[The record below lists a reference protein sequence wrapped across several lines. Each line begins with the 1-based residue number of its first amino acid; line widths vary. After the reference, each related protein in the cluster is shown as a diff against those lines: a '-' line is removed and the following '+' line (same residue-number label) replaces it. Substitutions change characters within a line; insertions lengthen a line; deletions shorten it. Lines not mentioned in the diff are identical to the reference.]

1 MKEFLR
7 QSQVLTTFGPGA
19 MVDLPDR
26 AVLIEGLQSW
36 RFGRGCEEIA
46 EPRLVAKLRE
56 RLGLHS
62 VRLVKPPAFDE
73 RPGAPHAS
81 IGARIFPTWFLV
93 QETRATGPGGQW
105 RRRRLVR
112 WSELERGGFID
123 DEERSRRRKKVLP
136 VRFVCGCPRGHLDDI
151 NWRVYAHRDR
161 EKAAACGRRMWLE
174 ERGTSGDISETVIGC
189 DCGITPRPLYEALG
203 IETRALGTCQGK
215 RPWLG
220 PNSEEDC
227 DQPYRL
233 LVRSASNTY
242 FPQLFSV
249 LSLPEEDPGLTARL
263 DAAWDILQHATQAT
277 LPGFRT
283 IPKVAKALEGL
294 SDEEAMTLI
303 ERRRVGGAGD
313 VVSVPVRQAEFEIL
327 NVALGTRGNDD
338 PDSPFFAEALPR
350 TAWDPGSNPRLKAI
364 ERVVLVHR
372 LREVLA
378 LIGFTRFEAAGIDEK
393 GELDLDGITAAAL
406 SPEPE
411 WFPAIE
417 NRGEGIFIVLSAEA
431 ISGWRSRE
439 GVRQREQQLLCGK
452 LAWDAEHSSG
462 NRHWLGVPY
471 VLLHSLSHLLL
482 TRIALDCGYPAA
494 ALRERIYALH
504 EQGMY
509 GLLIHT
515 GTSDSEGTL
524 GGLIEAGRRIGEHLL
539 AVIEDARLCSNDPVC
554 AEHDPSAEHDPM
566 HLHGAACHGC
576 LLIAETSCEQ
586 RNDWLD
592 RALVA
597 PTLATADAAF
607 FP

>member
-36 RFGRGCEEIA
+36 RFGKGRDEIA

-56 RLGLHS
+56 RLGLPS
-62 VRLVKPPAFDE
+62 VRLVRPPAFDE

-93 QETRATGPGGQW
+93 QETRPTGPGGQW

-123 DEERSRRRKKVLP
+123 DEERTRRPRKVLP
-136 VRFVCGCPRGHLDDI
+136 VRFVCGCPHGHLDDI
-151 NWRVYAHRDR
+151 DWRVFAHRDR
-161 EKAAACGRRMWLE
+161 ATTCRRRMWLE
-174 ERGTSGDISETVIGC
+174 ERGTSGDISETVVGC
-189 DCGITPRPLYEALG
+189 DCGIAPRPLYEALG

-227 DQPYRL
+227 NQPYRL
-233 LVRSASNTY
+233 LVRSASNAY

-263 DAAWDILQHATQAT
+263 DAAWNILQNATPAT
-277 LPGFRT
+277 LPAFRT
-283 IPKVAKALEGL
+283 IPDVAKALEGL
-294 SDEEAMTLI
+294 SNDEAMVLI
-303 ERRRVGGAGD
+303 DRRRSGGAGN
-313 VVSVPVRQAEFEIL
+313 SGTLPVRQAEFEVINL
-327 NVALGTRGNDD
+327 GSGTRGKDD

-350 TAWDPGSNPRLKAI
+350 AVWDPDRNPRLAAI
-364 ERVVLVHR
+364 DRVVLVHR
-372 LREVLA
+372 LREVLT
-378 LIGFTRFEAAGIDEK
+378 LVGFTRFESAGTDEN
-393 GELDLDGITAAAL
+393 GELDLEGITAAAL

-417 NRGEGIFIVLSAEA
+417 NRGEGIFVALSASA
-431 ISGWRSRE
+431 IAEWRSRG
-439 GVRQREQQLLCGK
+439 GVRQRELQLMRGT
-452 LAWDAEHSSG
+452 LAWDAEHSSAH
-462 NRHWLGVPY
+462 RHWLGVSY

-482 TRIALDCGYPAA
+482 TRIALECGYPAA
-494 ALRERIYALH
+494 ALRERIYALP
-504 EQGMY
+504 EAGMY

-524 GGLIEAGRRIGEHLL
+524 GGLVETGRRIGEHLL

-576 LLIAETSCEQ
+576 LLIAETTCEQ

-592 RALVA
+592 RALAV

>member
-36 RFGRGCEEIA
+36 RFGKGREEVA

-56 RLGLHS
+56 RLGLPS

-73 RPGAPHAS
+73 RPGAAHAS
-81 IGARIFPTWFLV
+81 IGARIFPTCFLV

-123 DEERSRRRKKVLP
+123 DEERSRRPRKVLP
-136 VRFVCGCPRGHLDDI
+136 VRFVCGCPHGHLDDI
-151 NWRVYAHRDR
+151 DWRVYAHQDR
-161 EKAAACGRRMWLE
+161 ELAAKCRRRMWLE
-174 ERGTSGDISETVIGC
+174 ERGTSGDISETVVGC
-189 DCGITPRPLYEALG
+189 DCGIAPRPLYEALG

-220 PNSEEDC
+220 PNTEEDC
-227 DQPYRL
+227 KQPYRL
-233 LVRSASNTY
+233 LVRSASNAY

-263 DAAWDILQHATQAT
+263 DAVWNILEYATAAD
-277 LPGFRT
+277 LPVYRKR
-283 IPKVAKALEGL
+283 PDVAKALDGL
-294 SDEEAMTLI
+294 SDDEAMVLI
-303 ERRRVGGAGD
+303 ERRRAGGAGNID
-313 VVSVPVRQAEFEIL
+313 TVPVRQAEFEIL
-327 NVALGTRGNDD
+327 NLASGIRGKDD

-350 TAWDPGSNPRLKAI
+350 AAWDPGGNPRLQAI

-378 LIGFTRFEAAGIDEK
+378 LVGFTRFEAAGTDEK
-393 GELDLDGITAAAL
+393 GELDLEGIIPAAL

-411 WFPAIE
+411 WFPAVE
-417 NRGEGIFIVLSAEA
+417 NRGEGIFVVLSAET
-431 ISGWRSRE
+431 ISQWRNRD
-439 GVRQREQQLLCGK
+439 GVKQRERQLMRGK
-452 LAWDAEHSSG
+452 LVWDAEHS
-462 NRHWLGVPY
+462 NVDRHWLGGPY

-494 ALRERIYALH
+494 ALRERIYALP
-504 EQGMY
+504 EMGMY

-524 GGLIEAGRRIGEHLL
+524 GGLVETGRRIGEHLL

-554 AEHDPSAEHDPM
+554 AEHNPSAEHDPM

-592 RALVA
+592 RALVV

-607 FP
+607 FQ

>member
-1 MKEFLR
+1 
-7 QSQVLTTFGPGA
+7 VLTTFGPGA
-19 MVDLPDR
+19 MVDLPER

-36 RFGRGCEEIA
+36 RFGRGREEIA

-56 RLGLHS
+56 RLGLPS

-73 RPGAPHAS
+73 RPGAPYGS

-93 QETRATGPGGQW
+93 QETRPTGPGGQW

-123 DEERSRRRKKVLP
+123 DEERSRRPRRVLP
-136 VRFVCGCPRGHLDDI
+136 VRFVCGCPHGHLDDI
-151 NWRVYAHRDR
+151 DWRVYAHRDR
-161 EKAAACGRRMWLE
+161 ERAAACRRRMWLE
-174 ERGTSGDISETVIGC
+174 ERGTTGDIAETVVGC
-189 DCGITPRPLYEALG
+189 DCGIVPRSLYEALG
-203 IETRALGTCQGK
+203 VEARAFGFCQGK

-220 PNSEEDC
+220 PNTEEDC
-227 DQPYRL
+227 RQPYRL
-233 LVRSASNTY
+233 LVRSASNAY

-249 LSLPEEDPGLTARL
+249 LSLPEEDPGLSARL
-263 DAAWDILQHATQAT
+263 DAVWHILEHATAAT

-283 IPKVAKALEGL
+283 IPDVAKALEGL
-294 SDEEAMTLI
+294 SEAEAMVLI
-303 ERRRVGGAGD
+303 ECRRAGGTGNVGA
-313 VVSVPVRQAEFEIL
+313 VPVRQAEFEIL
-327 NVALGTRGNDD
+327 NLVSGTRGTDD
-338 PDSPFFAEALPR
+338 ADSAFFAEALPR
-350 TAWDPGSNPRLKAI
+350 AVWDRDGDPRLGPI

-378 LIGFTRFEAAGIDEK
+378 LVGFTRFEAAGTDEK
-393 GELDLDGITAAAL
+393 GELDLEGITAADL

-411 WFPAIE
+411 WFPAVE
-417 NRGEGIFIVLSAEA
+417 NRGEGIFIALSAAA
-431 ISGWRSRE
+431 ISQWRNLDDVRE
-439 GVRQREQQLLCGK
+439 RERQLMRGK
-452 LAWDAEHSSG
+452 LAWDAEHT
-462 NRHWLGVPY
+462 NAKRAWLGPPY

-494 ALRERIYALH
+494 ALRERIYALP
-504 EQGMY
+504 EAGMY

-524 GGLIEAGRRIGEHLL
+524 GGLVETGRRIGEHIVAALD
-539 AVIEDARLCSNDPVC
+539 EARLCSNDPVC

-586 RNDWLD
+586 RNEWLD
-592 RALVA
+592 RALVV
-597 PTLATADAAF
+597 PTLATADAAI